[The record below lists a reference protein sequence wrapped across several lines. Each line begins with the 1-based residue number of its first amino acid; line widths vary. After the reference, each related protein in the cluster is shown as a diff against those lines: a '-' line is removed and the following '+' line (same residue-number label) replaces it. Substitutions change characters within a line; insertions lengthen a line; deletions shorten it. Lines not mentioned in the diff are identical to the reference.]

1 MKAPTISGAR
11 ATYEQIEPY
20 ILRTPSLEL
29 DPRATDNAFAQV
41 VLKLELMQRTGTF
54 KLRGALA
61 NMLKAP
67 RRRRGVTAVSAGNHA
82 VAVACAAAQLG
93 MDAKLV
99 LYDSANRA
107 RKDLVRKYGAE
118 IELSEGGAL
127 AFEQAERLVRDEG
140 RLMVHPFEG
149 PVLASATGG
158 VALELLEDAPDL
170 DAILVAVGGGGLA
183 SGVASIAKAIRPEC
197 AVYGIEPFGACS
209 MSQSLAA
216 GHPLSNI
223 VNTSIADSLSAP
235 LSMEYS
241 FSVCRDFLDDVV
253 LVSDDEMC
261 RSLYLLFSYAK
272 IAVEP
277 AGAAAFAGLI
287 GPLRDRLAGKR
298 VGVIVCGACMD
309 EDSYKQWL
317 ERGAQLGVK

>member
-1 MKAPTISGAR
+1 MNAPTINDAR
-11 ATYEQIEPY
+11 AIYEQIGRY
-20 ILRTPSLEL
+20 ILRTPTLEL
-29 DPRATDNAFAQV
+29 DPRATQNTFAQV

-61 NMLKAP
+61 NMLNAP
-67 RRRRGVTAVSAGNHA
+67 KGTRGVTAVSAGNHA

-93 MDAKLV
+93 IDAKLV

-107 RKDLVRKYGAE
+107 RKDLVREYGAE
-118 IELSEGGAL
+118 VNLSKGGTV
-127 AFEQAERLVRDEG
+127 AFAQAERLVQDEG

-149 PVLASATGG
+149 AVLASATGG
-158 VALELLEDAPDL
+158 VAIELLEDVPDL

-183 SGVASIAKAIRPEC
+183 AGVASIAKAIRPQC
-197 AVYGIEPFGACS
+197 AVYGVEPFGASS
-209 MSQSLAA
+209 MNQSLAA
-216 GHPLSNI
+216 GHTLTDI

-235 LSMEYS
+235 MSMEYT
-241 FSVCRDFLDDVV
+241 FNVCRDFLDDVV
-253 LVSDDEMC
+253 LISDDEMC
-261 RSLYLLFSYAK
+261 RSLYLLFSHAK

-287 GPLRDRLAGKR
+287 GPLRERLAGKR

-309 EDSYKQWL
+309 EDSYAQWL